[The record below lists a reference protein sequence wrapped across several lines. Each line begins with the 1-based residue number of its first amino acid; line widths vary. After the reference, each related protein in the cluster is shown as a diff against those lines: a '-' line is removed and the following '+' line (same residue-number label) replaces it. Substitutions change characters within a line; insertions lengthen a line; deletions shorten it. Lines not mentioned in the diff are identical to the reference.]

1 MPEYSVKLF
10 GMAEDD
16 LDEICEYLLR
26 FYPGTVGRFL
36 EALEKSFDN
45 VAHNPR
51 ICQPYE
57 WNKVYRRVVAGDY
70 LAFYK
75 IDDDEKR
82 LDVYRILHGKRNIP
96 EYLE

>member
-1 MPEYSVKLF
+1 MPEYSVKLL

-16 LDEICEYLLR
+16 LDEICEYLSQ

-36 EALEKSFDN
+36 EALEESFEHI
-45 VAHNPR
+45 AYNPR
-51 ICQPYE
+51 IYQPYE
-57 WNKVYRRVVAGDY
+57 WNNVYHRIVVGDY
-70 LAFYK
+70 LAFYR

-82 LDVYRILHGKRNIP
+82 VDVYRILYGKRNIP

>member
-1 MPEYSVKLF
+1 MTEYSVKLL

-16 LDEICEYLLR
+16 LDEICEYLSQ

-36 EALEKSFDN
+36 EVLEERFDH
-45 VAHNPR
+45 VAYNPR
-51 ICQPYE
+51 MYQPYA
-57 WNKVYRRVVAGDY
+57 WNKEYRRIVAGDY

-75 IDDDEKR
+75 VDDDEKR
-82 LDVYRILHGKRNIP
+82 VDVYRILHGKRNIP

>member
-1 MPEYSVKLF
+1 MPEYSVKLL

-16 LDEICEYLLR
+16 LYKICEYLSR

-36 EALEKSFDN
+36 EVLEESFDH
-45 VAHNPR
+45 AAYNPR
-51 ICQPYE
+51 MYQSYE
-57 WNKVYRRVVAGDY
+57 WNKEYRRIVAGDY

-75 IDDDEKR
+75 INDDEKR
-82 LDVYRILHGKRNIP
+82 VDVYRILHGKRNIL

>member
-1 MPEYSVKLF
+1 MPEYSVKLL

-16 LDEICEYLLR
+16 LDEICEYLSR
-26 FYPGTVGRFL
+26 FYPGTVERFL
-36 EALEKSFDN
+36 EVLEESFDH
-45 VAHNPR
+45 AAYNPR
-51 ICQPYE
+51 MYQSYE
-57 WNKVYRRVVAGDY
+57 WNKKYRRIVAGDY

-82 LDVYRILHGKRNIP
+82 VDVYRILHGKRNIP

>member
-1 MPEYSVKLF
+1 MPEYSVKLL

-16 LDEICEYLLR
+16 LDEICEYLSR

-36 EALEKSFDN
+36 EVLEESFDH
-45 VAHNPR
+45 AAYNPR
-51 ICQPYE
+51 IYQPYE
-57 WNKVYRRVVAGDY
+57 WNKKYRRIVAGDY

-82 LDVYRILHGKRNIP
+82 VDVYRILHGKRNIP